1 MSSIASAGVDSDW
14 MWPFAHNAVGTLKYV
29 RSCFFATIEEAD
41 SSERRNTV
49 SSGGR
54 LAGVLGLPETDVA
67 RVQRWC
73 RARVPE
79 HVREEVRVDADV
91 AERHVTIVECRPSW
105 QAEVGSEW
113 TRFPIARLRYTQTT
127 RLWSLYWRDRNLKFH
142 AYDRVAASASVEELL
157 AEIDR
162 DPTAIFWG

>member
-1 MSSIASAGVDSDW
+1 MSPRDECVNPN
-14 MWPFAHNAVGTLKYV
+14 WPQGGG
-29 RSCFFATIEEAD
+29 AD

-113 TRFPIARLRYTQTT
+113 TRFPIARLRYTKVT
-127 RLWSLYWRDRNLKFH
+127 RLWSLYWRGSQPEVPCL
-142 AYDRVAASASVEELL
+142 
-157 AEIDR
+157 
-162 DPTAIFWG
+162 